1 MKKKLL
7 ALFIAI
13 SIVFSVT
20 GCKINSGERLM
31 RNDFYE
37 YINGEF
43 LSEIELTAKDAY
55 WDWFGELNATI
66 LHDMRNIITELSE
79 DGKNYPKGSSEQ
91 KIKDLYECVSNM
103 DNRNQTGLGPLQP
116 HLDSIRNAADIE
128 EYVP

>member
-43 LSEIELTAKDAY
+43 LSEIKMPIGIGLANLTPQY
-55 WDWFGELNATI
+55 YTI
-66 LHDMRNIITELSE
+66 
-79 DGKNYPKGSSEQ
+79 
-91 KIKDLYECVSNM
+91 
-103 DNRNQTGLGPLQP
+103 
-116 HLDSIRNAADIE
+116 
-128 EYVP
+128 